1 MKAII
6 LFFFS
11 FAFSSFSFSHELPTL
26 KQVKEDIKKAEAEA
40 EKLCSKRDVI
50 CKRGM
55 YKPAVSKGQHPMGR
69 SRAEGQAQNEWA
81 RVCRQSN
88 NPSIQ
93 QARNKLN
100 DIRQKIKKM
109 EQESTVGRNYTY
121 LEKTWREKALS
132 LDTQEGRE
140 HYQIL
145 SDAKD
150 DWFAFSRGVNEER
163 LKAWDVLYGDKG
175 VCQKDTPDPD
185 VYRAYEKWQAIT
197 SKCEEAEWACI
208 EKHFDIL
215 GLIIDKEDVKRA
227 LEPGRIEIPSHFHFP
242 EKVPSATPSGATR

>member
-1 MKAII
+1 MKTII
-6 LFFFS
+6 FFS
-11 FAFSSFSFSHELPTL
+11 LAFSNFSFSHERTL

-55 YKPAVSKGQHPMGR
+55 YKTAGSEKRER
-69 SRAEGQAQNEWA
+69 SRAETQAQNEWA

-100 DIRQKIKKM
+100 DIRQKLKKM
-109 EQESTVGRNYTY
+109 KQESTVGRNYTE
-121 LEKTWREKALS
+121 LRKAWREKEVTATS
-132 LDTQEGRE
+132 EPSRQEARE
-140 HYQIL
+140 LRQL
-145 SDAKD
+145 FMDARD
-150 DWFAFSRGVNEER
+150 DWFAFSRGMNEER

-175 VCQKDTPDPD
+175 VCKKDTPDPD

-197 SKCEEAEWACI
+197 SKCAEAEADCEFQNLEI
-208 EKHFDIL
+208 FLLK
-215 GLIIDKEDVKRA
+215 KEEEHIKLDRDT
-227 LEPGRIEIPSHFHFP
+227 PSHIHFQ
-242 EKVPSATPSGATR
+242 EKDPGGPAPGAVR